1 MTSGRLTATA
11 FAQSAIATRDD
22 PYAALNEALA
32 AVRGAQPADLV
43 LLFVNSRFARFLP
56 ALVARVRDQL
66 HPGALAGCTT
76 SGVIGDGEEREQNPS
91 IALVAMRLP
100 GATITTMRLGEWL
113 HDAGD
118 DPDLW
123 RSALDLPASAV
134 NGLLLIA
141 DPFRTDTQSFTMGL
155 HRAYPQAAIAGAV
168 TSGSFHQRQSW
179 IVCDDDVH
187 IDGGVAVA
195 IGGGY
200 TIEPVVSQG
209 CEPIGQAWTITGVN
223 KQWIETISNRPAME
237 VLRETLHAMPIDE
250 RERASRN
257 LLAGLAANEYQDDF
271 QRGDFLIR
279 SITGIEQD
287 GGAIALG
294 ALPRVG
300 QTIQFQVRD
309 VATASDDLRAMLE
322 RTRMRLGNRQP
333 VAALLCS
340 CTGRGREFFGQ
351 EHHDARAIE
360 SAFPPLPTPG
370 FFAPSEIGP
379 IGHRPFLHGFST
391 VAGLIVRS
399 EK

>member
-66 HPGALAGCTT
+66 HPGALAGCTS
-76 SGVIGDGEEREQNPS
+76 SGVIGGGEEREQSPA

-179 IVCDDDVH
+179 IVCDDDVGVLGVCPGRSKFQKSNGLWLSGAWSPPPEVSGSAEDAMV
-187 IDGGVAVA
+187 IDRFSADTMPSVTVPASPSGA
-195 IGGGY
+195 
-200 TIEPVVSQG
+200 
-209 CEPIGQAWTITGVN
+209 PI
-223 KQWIETISNRPAME
+223 
-237 VLRETLHAMPIDE
+237 
-250 RERASRN
+250 
-257 LLAGLAANEYQDDF
+257 
-271 QRGDFLIR
+271 
-279 SITGIEQD
+279 
-287 GGAIALG
+287 AIAVSPTLSW
-294 ALPRVG
+294 
-300 QTIQFQVRD
+300 D
-309 VATASDDLRAMLE
+309 
-322 RTRMRLGNRQP
+322 
-333 VAALLCS
+333 
-340 CTGRGREFFGQ
+340 
-351 EHHDARAIE
+351 E
-360 SAFPPLPTPG
+360 SANSAGWRLLVSASWMT
-370 FFAPSEIGP
+370 ARSEIGSMP
-379 IGHRPFLHGFST
+379 TMVAAMRRPSLVWT
-391 VAGLIVRS
+391 WIVGS
-399 EK
+399 DAAPSSVTT